1 MVLEE
6 RVVKEITEREYEAAQ
21 FIDTLYEKM
30 EYWDLEDK
38 VLTTNYYNL
47 KSIHKL
53 LSPAAIRENTNVP
66 TSNNYK

>member
-1 MVLEE
+1 
-6 RVVKEITEREYEAAQ
+6 
-21 FIDTLYEKM
+21 M